1 MNIQDIRVGMWLVFG
16 QDTLRMTKGK
26 AYEVLAVEYEHRG
39 EQGIVR
45 VVDDTGLRRGFYAR
59 RFERIA
65 IDVPQAAPA
74 PEQHKFQIGAW
85 VHHKDSLRRNYQ
97 VQHILPNG
105 FMYLQEVKGVNGG
118 FISTLHRKANR
129 GYNPENFIAMNAPA
143 AAPIPFADMAAE
155 RAPEA
160 PQQAAEAAPIPAYVP
175 KIGDRV
181 RLINGLGLP
190 RNPNAGWVGQFDRR
204 VGLDFVVSDVVV
216 DKRYVH
222 FEKDNGAWAYSFDWL
237 QLVGEAAPARPFNVG
252 DLVVQKEFEH
262 LPPFKVLALLDNGRI
277 SISRNEHVNEPM
289 GDWKE
294 DMFVLA
300 RRGNGQAVPAKE
312 AIIQLK
318 VGDFVKVVKKH
329 ATAKCAWIADMDATI
344 GKVFKIER
352 LNAWLGNAY
361 ELSNGFS
368 YLAESLELAKEEDI
382 KVAKKKATQ
391 PSLRDLIAQ
400 SRKKDIEDVG
410 GVSSYVV
417 FVKDKKTGEIKL
429 NKHLQGVCHARLSLY
444 YPRGG
449 EGVEAVAVI
458 DYQQAH
464 EKQALAAGK
473 QYKASYRKFVDYIV
487 NRSPWSVA
495 FQGKTV
501 KNVLENGVLMNVEA
515 PSGAVAGACQALRYL
530 SEFNAQ
536 NAVWKLMMDNGI
548 QEDAAFLTTYAFI
561 AEADGYTKHPM
572 GGGHQPINGEIA
584 AGSLISFFA
593 NGYSEKFL
601 KSTPYREQ
609 TSYRVHEHVAAVKD
623 VLKMPESYYDF
634 VLNSTEWTDVKE
646 NWAVVKKATEEQVLA
661 FAKRL
666 EQLINKARA
675 A

>member
-1 MNIQDIRVGMWLVFG
+1 VNIRDIRVGMWLVFG
-16 QDTLRMTKGK
+16 QDKLRMTKGK
-26 AYEVLAVEYEHRG
+26 AYEVLAVENDHRG
-39 EQGIVR
+39 AEGIVR
-45 VVDDTGLRRGFYAR
+45 VIDDTDVNRGFFAR

-74 PEQHKFQIGAW
+74 PEHHKFQIGAW
-85 VHHKDSLRRNYQ
+85 VHHKDNLRRNYQ

-118 FISTLHRKANR
+118 FISTLHRKANQ

-143 AAPIPFADMAAE
+143 AAPIAFADMAAE

-160 PQQAAEAAPIPAYVP
+160 PQQAAEAAPIPKYVP
-175 KIGDRV
+175 KVGDRV
-181 RLINGLGLP
+181 RLAFKPDNL
-190 RNPNAGWVGQFDRR
+190 NAAPGWVDR
-204 VGLDFVVSDVVV
+204 VMDKLLDEQVVLTI
-216 DKRYVH
+216 KRIIPG
-222 FEKDNGAWAYSFDWL
+222 NGWVKVEEDEDDFSYHPAWLEPVAN
-237 QLVGEAAPARPFNVG
+237 ARPFAVG
-252 DLVVQKEFEH
+252 DLIKQVGERFPDV
-262 LPPFKVLALLDNGRI
+262 FKVLELLDNHRI
-277 SISRNEHVNEPM
+277 CISTARDHN
-289 GDWKE
+289 K
-294 DMFVLA
+294 VLGTWDEYLFELV
-300 RRGNGQAVPAKE
+300 RRGNGEAVAAKP
-312 AIIQLK
+312 AIIAPK
-318 VGDFVKVVKKH
+318 IGEYVKVAKKV
-329 ATAKCAWIADMDATI
+329 AGGKAKWLPEMDATI
-344 GKVFKIER
+344 GKTYKVER
-352 LNAWLGNAY
+352 FDDWAKTY
-361 ELSNGFS
+361 QLSNGYS
-368 YLAESLELAKEEDI
+368 YLAECLEIGKKEDVE
-382 KVAKKKATQ
+382 KKKKGPA
-391 PSLRDLIAQ
+391 LRDLIAQ
-400 SRKKDIEDVG
+400 SRKEDIKNVR

-417 FVKDKKTGEIKL
+417 FLKNKKTGEITL
-429 NKHLQGVCHARLSLY
+429 NKHLSDVCHARLAVY
-444 YPRGG
+444 YGG
-449 EGVEAVAVI
+449 RDDVKEAVAVI

-473 QYKASYRKFVDYIV
+473 GYKTSYRKFVDYIV
-487 NRSPWSVA
+487 NRSPWAVA

-572 GGGHQPINGEIA
+572 GGGHQPINGEIS

-593 NGYSEKFL
+593 NGYDEKFL

-609 TSYRVHEHVAAVKD
+609 TSYRVHEHVEKVKD
-623 VLKMPESYYDF
+623 VLKMPEPYDTF
-634 VLNSTEWTDVKE
+634 VLKATEWTDVKA
-646 NWAVVKKATEEQVLA
+646 NWAVVKKATEEQVIA
-661 FAKRL
+661 FARNL